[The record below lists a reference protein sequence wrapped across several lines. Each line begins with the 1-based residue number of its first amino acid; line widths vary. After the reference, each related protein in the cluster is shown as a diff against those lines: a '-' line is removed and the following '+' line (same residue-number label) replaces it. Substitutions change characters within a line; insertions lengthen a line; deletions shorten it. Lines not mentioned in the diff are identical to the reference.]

1 MTDPIS
7 QLGKTSVSPDSLV
20 DTAKRQSADRVEAP
34 SNTAPSPATQADQV
48 VLSDAVE
55 SALATAEFDAEKVAQ
70 IKAAIESGNY
80 PLDENRIA
88 ESFLAVEKMLG
99 DS

>member
-1 MTDPIS
+1 MTDSIS
-7 QLGKTSVSPDSLV
+7 QLGKTSVRPDTPV
-20 DTAKRQSADRVEAP
+20 DTAKRQSTDKAAP
-34 SNTAPSPATQADQV
+34 TPSAETSPATQTDQV
-48 VLSDAVE
+48 VLSSPVE
-55 SALATAEFDAEKVAQ
+55 SALAAAEFDSDKVAR

>member
-1 MTDPIS
+1 MTDSIS
-7 QLGKTSVSPDSLV
+7 QLGKTSVSPDALV
-20 DTAKRQSADRVEAP
+20 DSAKRQSADKAASSP
-34 SNTAPSPATQADQV
+34 STESSSAIQTDQV
-48 VLSDAVE
+48 MLSSPVE
-55 SALATAEFDAEKVAQ
+55 SALAAAEFDRDKVER

-88 ESFLAVEKMLG
+88 ESFLAVEKMIS